1 MSETTAFTSFAEF
14 WPYYVR
20 EHGQAATR
28 WLHFCGTTLAI
39 VVLITAIALGWW
51 WLLIAVPLAGYGLAW
66 ISHFTIEKNRPATF
80 KYPLWSLW
88 GDFKMWWLMLTG
100 RMGSEL
106 RRLGVGPDSAGGSA
120 ERRPQPPDGTP

>member
-1 MSETTAFTSFAEF
+1 MSETTTYTSFAEF
-14 WPYYVR
+14 WPYYVG
-20 EHGQAATR
+20 EHGKASTR
-28 WLHFCGTTLAI
+28 WLHFCGTTVAI
-39 VVLITAIALGWW
+39 LLLVVAIALQWW

-100 RMGSEL
+100 RMGSEI
-106 RRLGVGPDSAGGSA
+106 RRLGIGTAGRAG
-120 ERRPQPPDGTP
+120 